1 MLISF
6 RFAAGL
12 ALLGAFAA
20 CVKSYVPPE
29 DRVFPPGR
37 YEYRAAVL
45 LPGAADSVRYAGAL
59 VLDAVTPD
67 SFAGRWEVP
76 GYDHT
81 LRENRWNVASY
92 EVHAVVTPRGDT
104 LTLIHSIERGRVVN
118 EPACRVSVTRPG
130 YHAQGTCTLSR

>member
-37 YEYRAAVL
+37 YEYRATVL
-45 LPGAADSVRYAGAL
+45 PPGATDSVRYAGAL

-67 SFAGRWEVP
+67 SLAGRWEVQ
-76 GYDHT
+76 GYEPA

-92 EVHAVVTPRGDT
+92 EVHAIATSGADT
-104 LTLIHSIERGRVVN
+104 LTLIHSIKRGPAEN
-118 EPACRVSVTRPG
+118 EPACRVSATRPG
-130 YHAQGTCTLSR
+130 YHAEGTCTLRR